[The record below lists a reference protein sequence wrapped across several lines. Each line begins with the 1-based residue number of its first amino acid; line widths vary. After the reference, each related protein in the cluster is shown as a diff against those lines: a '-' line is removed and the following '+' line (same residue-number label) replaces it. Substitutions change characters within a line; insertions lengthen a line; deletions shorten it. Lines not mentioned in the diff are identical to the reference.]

1 MIKTPVTIF
10 SGYLGSG
17 KTTIILNALKQYP
30 TPKNFAMIKNEFG
43 DASVD
48 GALAQLSNLAVK
60 ELVNGCLCCILVGS
74 LNDAINELIEK
85 QKPERIIIEASGN
98 ALPFPI
104 ILELK
109 KNPNVYL
116 DGVISVVDCV
126 NFERVK
132 DTSMVAREQ
141 AKHTDLIIFNK
152 ANLVDEDKLYRVKEE
167 IFGINPD
174 TSKIETLTGIVDPTL
189 LFGIDHVDKDPEL
202 TAHAHEHDLESFTFE
217 TTHRL
222 ERQKLEAVFS
232 ACTPQSFF
240 RIKGIVQLTDDVYY
254 LVNGVFGKFTWEAL
268 NISQQNSRIIFIG
281 KDIVRHQP
289 MVVDYLTKATEGN
302 EP

>member
-1 MIKTPVTIF
+1 MALTPVTIF

-43 DASVD
+43 DKSVD

-74 LNDAINELIEK
+74 LNDAVNELIEK

-109 KNPNVYL
+109 KNPNVYV

-126 NFERVK
+126 NFEKVK

-152 ANLVDEDKLYRVKEE
+152 VNLVDDDKLYRVKED

-174 TSKIETLTGIVDPTL
+174 TSKIETTDGMVDPTI
-189 LFGIDHVDKDPEL
+189 LFGIDHIDNDLEL
-202 TAHAHEHDLESFTFE
+202 TAHAHEHDLETFSYE
-217 TTHRL
+217 TSAPIDRT
-222 ERQKLEAVFS
+222 KLEAVLA
-232 ACTPQSFF
+232 ACSPQSFF
-240 RIKGIVQLTDDVYY
+240 RIKAIVACTDQKTY
-254 LVNGVFGKFTWEAL
+254 LINGVFGKYTYEPL
-268 NISQQNSRIIFIG
+268 DISYNNSRIIFIG
-281 KDIVRHQP
+281 KNIIRLKE
-289 MVVDYLTKATEGN
+289 MLYDYLDKSTCA
-302 EP
+302 